1 MDITGM
7 RAVQLQQ
14 ECQLFGANRFGGI
27 RRENLE
33 KLTAGA
39 QFIGQLCL
47 ARGCVTQERHPQ
59 GGHGV
64 IC

>member
-33 KLTAGA
+33 ELTAGA
-39 QFIGQLCL
+39 
-47 ARGCVTQERHPQ
+47 
-59 GGHGV
+59 
-64 IC
+64 

>member
-1 MDITGM
+1 MDITGT

-14 ECQLFGANRFGGI
+14 ECQVFGANRFGGI

-33 KLTAGA
+33 ELIAGA

-47 ARGCVTQERHPQ
+47 ARGCVTQKRHP
-59 GGHGV
+59 
-64 IC
+64 